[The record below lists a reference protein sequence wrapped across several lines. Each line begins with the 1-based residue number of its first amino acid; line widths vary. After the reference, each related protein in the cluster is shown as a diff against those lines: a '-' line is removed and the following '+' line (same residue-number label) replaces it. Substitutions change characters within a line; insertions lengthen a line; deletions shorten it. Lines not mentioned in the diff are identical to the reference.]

1 MPPEAEDTYYDIIGV
16 PPTANPEK
24 IKRAYKKLAL
34 ELHPDKNPGN
44 ENEANPKFQKLGQAY
59 DTLKDPSKR
68 RAYDRTLPPVEH
80 SAVPPRAES
89 AAASATGNQYRSQ
102 TPNLQSQVE
111 ELCQRYETGQM
122 ARADFERQYSNVMV
136 TRAYDRLPEILRQRF
151 SDLHWYGPG
160 RIIVQETQR
169 QVEELCQRYETGQM
183 ARADF
188 ESQYSSVVITRAYDR
203 LPEILRQRFSDLHR
217 YGVVIVKESEAI
229 IRDAKKLA
237 KADPDNPLLERFND
251 FMSQAKSI
259 ENEQD
264 RQKTI
269 NALHEL
275 VPENVL
281 RRLNQYDQEWKEVR
295 SGVRDAKQTRASL
308 GVFYDDFWRLGRP
321 VTQQLLLSVNRRSG
335 VQSNLSDR
343 SSNAEPGPGPR
354 TAANRAT
361 SQGGHSYS
369 PPAQQSSPASQNLA
383 HLRAQQK
390 SHGRGRS
397 CSIM

>member
-1 MPPEAEDTYYDIIGV
+1 MPPKAEDTYYDIIGV
-16 PPTANPEK
+16 EPTADLKE
-24 IKRAYKKLAL
+24 IKKAYREQAL
-34 ELHPDKNPGN
+34 KQHPDKNLDDPEAT
-44 ENEANPKFQKLGQAY
+44 ENFKALQNAY
-59 DTLKDPSKR
+59 ETLKDPSKR
-68 RAYDRTLPPVEH
+68 RDYDRTLQPVEH

-89 AAASATGNQYRSQ
+89 AATSATGNQYRSQ

-122 ARADFERQYSNVMV
+122 ARADFE
-136 TRAYDRLPEILRQRF
+136 
-151 SDLHWYGPG
+151 
-160 RIIVQETQR
+160 
-169 QVEELCQRYETGQM
+169 
-183 ARADF
+183 
-188 ESQYSSVVITRAYDR
+188 SQYSSVMITRAYDR

-237 KADPDNPLLERFND
+237 KAEPINPLLERFND

-308 GVFYDDFWRLGRP
+308 EDFWDRFWRLGRP
-321 VTQQLLLSVNRRSG
+321 VTQRILLSVEMRSG